1 LTSAHGKS
9 GAGRQLTPQGR
20 RKPPIALLTDFGYR
34 DHYVGVVKGVI
45 ASFAPDAKVIDVTH
59 GIAPQAIAAGSLVLA
74 QSWRYFPPRTIFVAV
89 VDPGVGTVRRAIA
102 IESIAGARFIG
113 PDNGLL
119 WNAANQAGIRRMV
132 ELTNAR
138 YHLTQVSTT
147 FHGRDIFAP
156 VAAHLWRGVRMAA
169 LGPGLPAMTPAAA
182 GPAVTEG
189 RNELTGSIVYIDV
202 FGNLVTNIDRN
213 CYERFASRFRGLPL
227 SVRIGRRAPIEIVKA
242 YGEARPGS
250 SLATFG
256 SFEMLE
262 VAVRDGS
269 AAERFAGATGAPV
282 LVQAVRRS

>member
-1 LTSAHGKS
+1 M
-9 GAGRQLTPQGR
+9 
-20 RKPPIALLTDFGYR
+20 
-34 DHYVGVVKGVI
+34 KGVI
-45 ASFAPDAKVIDVTH
+45 ASLAPEANVIDVTH
-59 GIAPQAIAAGSLVLA
+59 GIAPQAIAAGSLALA

-89 VDPGVGTVRRAIA
+89 VDPGVGTDRRAIA
-102 IESIAGARFIG
+102 IESTAGARFVG

-119 WNAANQAGIRRMV
+119 WNAAHQAGIHRIV

-138 YHLTQVSTT
+138 YHLAQVSAT

-156 VAAHLWRGVRMAA
+156 AAAHLWCGVRMAA
-169 LGPGLPAMTPAAA
+169 LGPTLPAMTPAPA
-182 GPAVTEG
+182 GHVVTEG
-189 RNELTGSIVYIDV
+189 RNELAGSIVYIDV

-213 CYERFASRFRGLPL
+213 CYERFASRFRGLRL

-269 AAERFAGATGAPV
+269 AAARFAGAIGAPV
-282 LVQAVRRS
+282 LVQAVRQRSSNG

>member
-1 LTSAHGKS
+1 MVAPERERKS
-9 GAGRQLTPQGR
+9 
-20 RKPPIALLTDFGYR
+20 PIALLTDFGYR
-34 DHYVGVVKGVI
+34 DHYVGVMKGVI
-45 ASFAPDAKVIDVTH
+45 ASIAPAANVIDVTH

-74 QSWRYFPPRTIFVAV
+74 QSWRYFPPHTIFVAV
-89 VDPGVGTVRRAIA
+89 VDPGVGTNRRPIA
-102 IESIAGARFIG
+102 VETTAGAHFIG

-119 WNAANQAGIRRMV
+119 WNAANQAGIRRVV
-132 ELTNAR
+132 ELTSASYR
-138 YHLTQVSTT
+138 LAEVSAT

-156 VAAHLWRGVRMAA
+156 AAAHLWRGVRMAA
-169 LGPGLPAMTPAAA
+169 LGPGLPAMTPAPA

-189 RNELTGSIVYIDV
+189 RNELAGSIVYVDG

-213 CYERFASRFRGLPL
+213 CYERFASRFRGLRL
-227 SVRIGRRAPIEIVKA
+227 SVRIGRRAPIEILKA

-282 LVQAVRRS
+282 LVQAVRRSSNG